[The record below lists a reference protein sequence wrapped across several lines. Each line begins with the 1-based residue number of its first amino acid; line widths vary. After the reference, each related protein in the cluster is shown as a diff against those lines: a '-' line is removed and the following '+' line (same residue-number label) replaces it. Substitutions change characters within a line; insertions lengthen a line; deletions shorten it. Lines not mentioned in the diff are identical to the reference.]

1 MSQVSNQGAVARKCA
16 EPIAFSEHY
25 ANSTHFQKLYREGMN
40 LVEETASYLDD
51 EGRKQASTLDTD
63 LSLAY
68 ATESMRLT
76 TRLMQVSSWLLI
88 RRALNDKSI
97 DMDQARA
104 ERRKIQLNV
113 ISRPG
118 HVRNFDQL
126 PDRLQHLVRES
137 YRLLDIVRRLDV
149 TIEGVPAQTPRPA
162 GNPVASQLARV
173 RLAFSA

>member
-1 MSQVSNQGAVARKCA
+1 MSQVSGTVASSQACD
-16 EPIAFSEHY
+16 EPIAFTERY
-25 ANSTHFQKLYREGMN
+25 ANSEHFQKLYRDGMA
-40 LVEETASYLDD
+40 LVEETASYLDGP
-51 EGRKQASTLDTD
+51 GRQESRKLDTD

-97 DMDQARA
+97 DLEQARA
-104 ERRKIQLNV
+104 ERRKIQLDV

-126 PDRLQHLVRES
+126 PQHLQHLVHES
-137 YRLLDIVRRLDV
+137 FRLLDIVKRLDV
-149 TIEGVPAQTPRPA
+149 TIEGQPVAAPSQPA
-162 GNPVASQLARV
+162 NPVANQVDRV

>member
-1 MSQVSNQGAVARKCA
+1 MSQISGNSAAAGSCV
-16 EPIAFSEHY
+16 EPIAFTERY
-25 ANSTHFQKLYREGMN
+25 ANSEHFQKLYRDGMA
-40 LVEETASYLDD
+40 LVEETASYLDGP
-51 EGRKQASTLDTD
+51 GRQEARKLDTD

-97 DMDQARA
+97 DRAQART
-104 ERRKIQLNV
+104 ERRKIQLDA

-126 PDRLQHLVRES
+126 PERLQHLVRES
-137 YRLLDIVRRLDV
+137 FRLLDVVKRLDV
-149 TIEGVPAQTPRPA
+149 TIDGQPAAAPRPVA
-162 GNPVASQLARV
+162 NPDANQVDRV

>member
-1 MSQVSNQGAVARKCA
+1 MSQVSGSVVSSSSSV
-16 EPIAFSEHY
+16 EPIAFTERY
-25 ANSTHFQKLYREGMN
+25 ANSEHFQKLYREGMT
-40 LVEETASYLDD
+40 LVEETASYLDGP
-51 EGRKQASTLDTD
+51 GRQEARKLDTD

-97 DMDQARA
+97 DLDQARS
-104 ERRKIQLNV
+104 ERRKIQLDV

-126 PDRLQHLVRES
+126 PERLQHLVRES
-137 YRLLDIVRRLDV
+137 FRLLDIVKRLDV
-149 TIEGVPAQTPRPA
+149 TIDGKSAPAPKPVA
-162 GNPVASQLARV
+162 NPVANQVDRV